1 MIELFV
7 CPTCGVQIRGEDGA
21 QHLQSHD
28 LVRRLSAQAEALRDE
43 LRDRPC
49 VHEWRLATH
58 GPASF
63 EFFQQE
69 GAPGYGRVE
78 TSGRKTKW
86 YCVHCRIFEETID
99 VDESPLE

>member
-1 MIELFV
+1 MSKVV
-7 CPTCGVQIRGEDGA
+7 CCPECGADIT
-21 QHLQSHD
+21 
-28 LVRRLSAQAEALRDE
+28 SAV
-43 LRDRPC
+43 C

-63 EFFQQE
+63 EFFQQAN
-69 GAPGYGRVE
+69 APGYGRVK